1 MKQTLKTVYIPV
13 NHDGNQCIHSPNVGF
28 LEKQELITFNVKEFN
43 KFISEIIK
51 DSLNTA
57 AENAKVEDE
66 WNNEYYEFAK
76 WTKVVDEQSI
86 KDSFEE
92 ILEKFKL

>member
-51 DSLNTA
+51 DSLNT
-57 AENAKVEDE
+57 VT
-66 WNNEYYEFAK
+66 NNVT
-76 WTKVVDEQSI
+76 TKFIGFTDNEEIDMESI
-86 KDSFEE
+86 TNTFEE
-92 ILEKFKL
+92 TFEKFKT